1 MNAARDGSST
11 DFTESSRDFREEL
24 CVYYWWKYSTSRIYT
39 RSGGNLIDSLGKWFL
54 IVSSCAY
61 GQKDHSGFRKHLRV
75 VLFSFGFV
83 YDRYLMMGRFLLFL
97 SWFLATCA
105 NQRPDLFGCVI
116 AQVGVILL
124 KFHKYTIGHAWTTDY
139 GCQGQQTTFEWS
151 KVLIHI
157 DVFVLLIDLMSE
169 YWT

>member
-11 DFTESSRDFREEL
+11 DFTESPRDFREEFR
-24 CVYYWWKYSTSRIYT
+24 VHYWWRYATSRIYT
-39 RSGGNLIDSLGKWFL
+39 RSRGKAYGLLGKWFL

-61 GQKDHSGFRKHLRV
+61 GQKRPSGFRKHLRV

-83 YDRYLMMGRFLLFL
+83 YDRYLMMDDLLFL

-116 AQVGVILL
+116 AQVGVMDML

-139 GCQGQQTTFEWS
+139 GCSDNKQHFEW
-151 KVLIHI
+151 LIK
-157 DVFVLLIDLMSE
+157 
-169 YWT
+169 